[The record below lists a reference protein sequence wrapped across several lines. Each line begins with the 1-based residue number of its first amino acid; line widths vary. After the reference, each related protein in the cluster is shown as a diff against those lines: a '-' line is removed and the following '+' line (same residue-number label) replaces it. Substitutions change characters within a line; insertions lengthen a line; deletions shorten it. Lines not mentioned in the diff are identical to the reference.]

1 MMQRYSFPIQESG
14 YPARDEVQATYGR
27 DYSYGTN
34 ERDAAP
40 AVNMSNKSSWSALLR
55 AMQKNLS
62 THHGISAVALGTGTA
77 H

>member
-1 MMQRYSFPIQESG
+1 MMQRYSFPEQESG
-14 YPARDEVQATYGR
+14 QSARAGAPANYGR
-27 DYSYGTN
+27 DFGNGTH
-34 ERDAAP
+34 ERAAAT

-62 THHGISAVALGTGTA
+62 THHGTSAVALGTGTA